1 MENDTLTLTIRLHDP
16 KEKLVVMKSAVWVT
30 LQVPRSDLALPA
42 GEFAAK
48 YFADA
53 VAEILGELRAGGV

>member
-1 MENDTLTLTIRLHDP
+1 MENDTLTLTVRLHDP
-16 KEKLVVMKSAVWVT
+16 KEKLDPQKSAVWKVM
-30 LQVPRSDLALPA
+30 QVPRADLALPA

-53 VAEILGELRAGGV
+53 VAEILAPHR